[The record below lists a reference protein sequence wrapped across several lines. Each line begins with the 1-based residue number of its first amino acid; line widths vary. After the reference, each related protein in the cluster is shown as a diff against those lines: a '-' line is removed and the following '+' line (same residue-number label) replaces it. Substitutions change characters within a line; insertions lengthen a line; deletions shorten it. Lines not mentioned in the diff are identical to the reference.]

1 VLNLQSCLK
10 EGFDFLLNLQGGG
23 TAPRL
28 LLEAF
33 EDPPLMYVWEKD
45 PQMMEVCQVAFGA
58 DDLAEGG
65 YIRVSFGV

>member
-1 VLNLQSCLK
+1 MLSF
-10 EGFDFLLNLQGGG
+10 FDQGGG

-33 EDPPLMYVWEKD
+33 EDPPVMYIWEKD

-65 YIRVSFGV
+65 YIKVGFKGSNIRCLRA